1 MAMTKREC
9 MLKLKQQLEL
19 GRRLKEAGLFTA
31 AVESRNRAQ
40 VLLQAYKRHFRNS
53 RKAGRRS
60 SRPLE
65 STR

>member
-1 MAMTKREC
+1 

-31 AVESRNRAQ
+31 ATESRNRAQ

-53 RKAGRRS
+53 RKPGRRS
-60 SRPLE
+60 SRPVE

>member
-1 MAMTKREC
+1 

-31 AVESRNRAQ
+31 AAESRNRAQ

-60 SRPLE
+60 SRPLQ

>member
-1 MAMTKREC
+1 

-19 GRRLKEAGLFTA
+19 GRRLKQAGLFA
-31 AVESRNRAQ
+31 AATESRNRAQ

-53 RKAGRRS
+53 RKPGRRS
-60 SRPLE
+60 SRPVE